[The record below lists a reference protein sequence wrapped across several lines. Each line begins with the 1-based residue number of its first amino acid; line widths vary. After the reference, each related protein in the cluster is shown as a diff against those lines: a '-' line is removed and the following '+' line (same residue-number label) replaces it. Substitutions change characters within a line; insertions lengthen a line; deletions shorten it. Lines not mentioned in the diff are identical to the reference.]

1 MEDLSIY
8 SRAPQAR
15 YVSLERDPSNVH
27 FGARGLRAFARPFC
41 RRLAGAFERAPTFDA
56 ETGIFRLEFRADHDI
71 KAPTEIFIPEVVQYP
86 EGFVVEL
93 SDGEYTLERAP
104 DSVGGYCILRYTP
117 GPPGYVSIVVVKRAG
132 FTESGGRGC
141 CAQSADEAL
150 LPSKPSSETLIE
162 VGN

>member
-1 MEDLSIY
+1 VRQVHPASPRH
-8 SRAPQAR
+8 RAGDATIGFP
-15 YVSLERDPSNVH
+15 H
-27 FGARGLRAFARPFC
+27 
-41 RRLAGAFERAPTFDA
+41 RLAGAFERAPTFDA
-56 ETGIFRLEFRADHDI
+56 ETGIFRLEFRADHAI

-93 SDGEYTLERAP
+93 SDGDYTLERAP
-104 DSVGGYCILRYTP
+104 DAVGGYCILRYTP

-141 CAQSADEAL
+141 CAQSPDEAL